1 MCSVDKTFGPK
12 CVFLSQG
19 GRQQKTIPLNVV
31 TIENKGQRTLH
42 LQQQKALQNGF
53 LYSKPKK
60 AVTCDPYSLQEESK
74 CFPCF
79 VMENIC
85 LSQGT
90 VSLPATRFTRREKR
104 PLCMWLST
112 QNLPQLGNGPFSNT
126 THSLKVPPGCQSC
139 LWLKQGR
146 NVTDLMTI
154 QVFCFCF
161 CFFLE
166 EVLRFTLIFRNT

>member
-53 LYSKPKK
+53 LYPKPKK

-90 VSLPATRFTRREKR
+90 VSLLATRFTRREKSVLFACGCPPR
-104 PLCMWLST
+104 IFL
-112 QNLPQLGNGPFSNT
+112 NLEMGRSQTRLTAS
-126 THSLKVPPGCQSC
+126 KVPPGCQSC

-161 CFFLE
+161 F
-166 EVLRFTLIFRNT
+166 